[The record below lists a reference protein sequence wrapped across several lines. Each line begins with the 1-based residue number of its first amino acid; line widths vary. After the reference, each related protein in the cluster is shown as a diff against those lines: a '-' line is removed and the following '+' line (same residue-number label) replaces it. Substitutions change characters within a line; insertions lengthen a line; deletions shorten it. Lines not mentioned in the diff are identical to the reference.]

1 MARTIID
8 KAMEVDLEDADDY
21 KMVELLLLLLMI
33 FSLFNNLDELFKAKL
48 K

>member
-21 KMVELLLLLLMI
+21 KMVELLLLLMI

>member
-21 KMVELLLLLLMI
+21 KIVELLLLLMI
-33 FSLFNNLDELFKAKL
+33 FSLFNNLEKLFKAKL